1 MSLYRF
7 TVLAFIT
14 FSAFTLG
21 LVGWAF
27 SPITLESAEIEVVI
41 KSQSS
46 TLSIAHQLEENGVAV
61 QPELFFLWAKWL
73 QFRSKR
79 QPQAGTYALHNGI
92 TPHQIIEK
100 MIRAEVVR
108 VSIAIIEGW
117 DFKKMR
123 EVIDRNPRLTHNT
136 LGMTT
141 TQLLQTIGIEQTH
154 PEGLFFPDTYIVNA
168 GSSDID
174 VFKKSYQAMQK
185 HLDTAWQLRAPGL
198 PYRNPYEALII
209 ASIIEKETGQTRDR
223 NKIAA
228 VFINRMRLG
237 MRLQTDPTLI
247 YGMGADFD
255 GNLRKKDLLTDTPYN
270 TYTRAGLPPTPISLP
285 SKESLLAAVNPANT
299 NALYF
304 VARGD
309 GGSVF
314 SSNLL
319 DHSRAVTRF
328 QKTPL
333 TKP

>member
-7 TVLAFIT
+7 TVLAFIALAI
-14 FSAFTLG
+14 FSLG
-21 LVGWAF
+21 LIWWAF
-27 SPITLESAEIEVVI
+27 SPITLEPADIEVVI
-41 KSQSS
+41 KPHSG

-61 QPELFFLWAKWL
+61 QPELFFLWAKLL
-73 QFRSKR
+73 QLHAKR

-92 TPHQIIEK
+92 SPHHILEK
-100 MIRAEVVR
+100 MIRADVVR

-123 EVIDRNPRLTHNT
+123 DVIDHNPRLTHNT

-141 TQLLQTIGIEQTH
+141 AQLLHTIGVENTH

-168 GSSDID
+168 GTSDID

-209 ASIIEKETGQTRDR
+209 ASIIEKETGQTKDR
-223 NKIAA
+223 SKIAA
-228 VFINRMRLG
+228 VFVNRMRLG

-247 YGMGADFD
+247 YAMGTNFD

-328 QKTPL
+328 QKTPQQ
-333 TKP
+333 KP